1 MDGYWRTASWK
12 TMREDSGETIAPDI
26 VRIGGKAGSGAQQ
39 PAAPFASSSAFVSR
53 KCCAAIIFTE
63 SLAHGTLPW

>member
-26 VRIGGKAGSGAQQ
+26 ARIGGKAGSGAQHAQ
-39 PAAPFASSSAFVSR
+39 
-53 KCCAAIIFTE
+53 
-63 SLAHGTLPW
+63 LPWHLLPT

>member
-26 VRIGGKAGSGAQQ
+26 VRIGGKAGSGAQHAQ
-39 PAAPFASSSAFVSR
+39 
-53 KCCAAIIFTE
+53 
-63 SLAHGTLPW
+63 LPLHLLPP